1 MTAVGDRESAKAPDA
16 LDAVRLARDVLSE
29 LDLEV
34 VLRRVLES
42 ARELSGARYA
52 ALGVTNESRSE
63 LERFITIGVEEDERE
78 RIGDLPKGRGV
89 LGELIEHPVPLRLA
103 DVGSHPRSYGF
114 PSGHPQMKTFLGVP
128 VLIGGVP
135 FGNLYL
141 TEKAGGEAFTQ
152 EDEDTIVLLAE
163 FAGVAIDHARRYS
176 RLDAQHAELK
186 RTVDALDATMQIAR
200 ALGGETDLDLILGLV
215 AKRGRALVSAR
226 ALVIEREHAGEMV
239 VVAGAGELP
248 AGLVGERV
256 DLKDSLAG
264 AALRISQS
272 LRLEDQPNRA
282 RFERHG
288 LGRLGVRADAG
299 LVVPLIF
306 RGRGYGVL
314 IAVDRLEAGP
324 SFSTQDQRLL
334 EAFAASAATAIA
346 TAVMVDDERRRQR
359 LAAAEQERA
368 HWAREL
374 HDETLQNLAA
384 LRLGLAAQ
392 LRDSKPD
399 GVIETVRDAVAQLE
413 QEIQTLR
420 ALVTDL
426 RPAALDDLGAQAAI
440 EDLAERAR
448 SRGLDVDLVIDLA
461 YEQGRKPDRHVSE
474 VETTVYR
481 IVQEA
486 LNNATKHGGARRAQ
500 VEVVEDDATVRI
512 IVRDDGSGFDPA
524 AHTDGFGLLGM
535 RERVEL
541 LRGTLDVTSSHDQRH
556 VPGRA
561 PNRTRAADDRGAL
574 GRRAARHATARL
586 IRGLVY
592 GRPSAARR
600 TASTSS

>member
-1 MTAVGDRESAKAPDA
+1 MTAVGDSELRNGPDP

-52 ALGVTNESRSE
+52 ALGVTDDARAE
-63 LERFITIGVEEDERE
+63 LERFITLGIDEDDRE
-78 RIGDLPKGRGV
+78 RIGDLPRGRGV
-89 LGELIEHPVPLRLA
+89 LGELIAHPVPLRLSN
-103 DVGSHPRSYGF
+103 VGSHPHSYGF
-114 PSGHPQMKTFLGVP
+114 PPGHPPMRAFLGVP

-141 TEKAGGEAFTQ
+141 TEKAGGEEFTEQ
-152 EDEDTIVLLAE
+152 DEHTIMLLAE

-176 RLDAQHAELK
+176 RLDAQHTELK
-186 RTVDALDATMQIAR
+186 RTVDALDATLQIAR

-215 AKRGRALVSAR
+215 AKRGRALVAAR
-226 ALVIEREHAGEMV
+226 ALVIEHEQAGEMV
-239 VVAGAGELP
+239 VAAGAGELP
-248 AGLVGERV
+248 ADLVGQCV
-256 DLKDSLAG
+256 DLQGSLAS
-264 AALRISQS
+264 AALRISQT
-272 LRLEDQPNRA
+272 LRLEDQPYRA

-288 LGRLGVRADAG
+288 LGRLGLSADAG

-314 IAVDRLEAGP
+314 IAVDRLENGP
-324 SFSTQDQRLL
+324 AFSKEDQRLL

-346 TAVMVDDERRRQR
+346 TAVTVEGERRRQR

-392 LRDSKPD
+392 LNSSEPEAVVD
-399 GVIETVRDAVAQLE
+399 TVRDAVGQLE
-413 QEIQTLR
+413 QEIRTLR

-448 SRGLDVDLVIDLA
+448 TRGLAVDLVVDLA
-461 YEQGRKPDRHVSE
+461 YEQGRQPDRHAPD
-474 VETTVYR
+474 VETTMYR
-481 IVQEA
+481 LVQEA
-486 LNNATKHGGARRAQ
+486 LNNATKHGGARRVL
-500 VEVVEDDATVRI
+500 VEVVEDDSTVRLT
-512 IVRDDGSGFDPA
+512 VRDDGTGFDPA

-541 LRGTLDVTSSHDQRH
+541 LHGTLEVTSS
-556 VPGRA
+556 PGQGTTIGASFPAGYR
-561 PNRTRAADDRGAL
+561 RG
-574 GRRAARHATARL
+574 GE
-586 IRGLVY
+586 
-592 GRPSAARR
+592 RR
-600 TASTSS
+600 TADGLPAGAETVTRPRA